1 MALTTDAIESA
12 KSLLNA
18 GAEKFKNYPGDLSRV
33 PAFNVTLGGKA
44 LIMLD
49 EKLISL
55 ELTDNRGFNAD
66 ELTITVDDSQGDIE
80 LPPRGAE
87 LSVAI
92 GWQGEKTGTQRD
104 FHRG

>member
-66 ELTITVDDSQGDIE
+66 ELTITVDDSQGEVVAHRNRGVLQICR
-80 LPPRGAE
+80 RGAN
-87 LSVAI
+87 AMCI
-92 GWQGEKTGTQRD
+92 
-104 FHRG
+104 